1 MQYKK
6 HNIKAGKP
14 IKTPKGKK
22 KGVLDVTDKDGN
34 LVNFF
39 TYTVRNYLSL
49 SSARK
54 KAKDWIDGRK

>member
-6 HNIKAGKP
+6 HNIKAGKQ

-22 KGVLDVTDKDGN
+22 KGILDVTDQDGE

-39 TYTVRNYLSL
+39 TYTVRNYLPI
-49 SSARK
+49 SSARE
-54 KAKDWIDGRK
+54 KAKEWIDGRQ